1 MAKNRE
7 MLKEAI
13 AEAKAVK
20 EAAIA
25 NAKAALEEVF
35 TPQLKSMLSMKLQE
49 IEEET
54 NEAMYEED
62 DTNEVE
68 EALGTIN
75 DPDTPSKKG
84 NIEEEDEKMME
95 VDLEE
100 LLAELELEEGEET
113 LNEAEEEE
121 AEEKEEEE
129 GEEEEEEGD
138 KEMEDLSDD
147 ELKEMIEDVIAQM
160 IKDGELEAGPEFEGE
175 EEGEEMEMDAEEE
188 EVDLAELLKEIE
200 EMEKNEKKEVEE
212 GIFSAIA
219 DFFKTNNLVT
229 YLVGEKGVEKSIAKK
244 INNALQDD
252 PNSESARKLLKT
264 VMKPEDVDD
273 FKDFISSS
281 TRGPKNPLTAAPLK
295 DLGNM
300 VSSALKGG
308 EFKEV
313 PVKGPGDSMPYITE
327 DKKEEELKEAYK
339 TINKLRSELNEINL
353 LNAKLLYT
361 NKIFKSKNLNENQ
374 KVKVLS
380 SFDKAKNVGEVKM
393 VFETLNE
400 GIKVKKNTI
409 KENLGRASKATTVP
423 TTKKPIVESNDVFA
437 RMQKLAGIIK

>member
-84 NIEEEDEKMME
+84 NIEEEDENMME

-100 LLAELELEEGEET
+100 LLAELELEEGEEVEET
-113 LNEAEEEE
+113 LNEAEEE
-121 AEEKEEEE
+121 AEEEEKEE
-129 GEEEEEEGD
+129 GEEEEEKGD

-175 EEGEEMEMDAEEE
+175 EEGEEMEMGAEEE
-188 EVDLAELLKEIE
+188 EVDLAELLREIE
-200 EMEKNEKKEVEE
+200 EMEKEEKKEPVDE
-212 GIFSAIA
+212 IFGGL
-219 DFFKTNNLVT
+219 FKTNNLKN
-229 YLVGEKGVEKSIAKK
+229 YLIDEKGVEKSIAKK
-244 INNALQDD
+244 VYDALEKD
-252 PNSESARKLLKT
+252 PNDESARAELKK
-264 VMKPEDVDD
+264 VMSADDIKD
-273 FKDFISSS
+273 FKNYIANP
-281 TRGPKNPLTAAPLK
+281 TRGPKNPLRAAPLR
-295 DLGNM
+295 DHGNA
-300 VSSALKGG
+300 VEAALTGK
-308 EFKEV
+308 EFI
-313 PVKGPGDSMPYITE
+313 PVKLAGPDDSMPYITSE
-327 DKKEEELKEAYK
+327 AEKEEELKEAYK